1 MCEIEKQLNELL
13 AGTKPTQ
20 TTKALK
26 IQAMYIDKKFAN
38 IEDKLDLILDKIE
51 ENKLETDK
59 QLSKIRDEQAQN
71 CVRHKTDLNNRLNE
85 LDEKTE
91 IVGFF
96 TKHPKLLI
104 ILGIGLIF
112 LIGFAFGYGKIMDL
126 LKLG

>member
-51 ENKLETDK
+51 ENKLETDR

-104 ILGIGLIF
+104 ILGIGLVF

>member
-96 TKHPKLLI
+96 TKHPKIFI
-104 ILGIGLIF
+104 IVGIGFVF

>member
-38 IEDKLDLILDKIE
+38 IEEKLDLILDKID

-59 QLSKIRDEQAQN
+59 QLSKIRAEQAQS
-71 CVRHKTDLNNRLNE
+71 CMKHKTDLDNRLND

-91 IVGFF
+91 VVGFF
-96 TKHPKLLI
+96 TKHPKILI
-104 ILGIGLIF
+104 IAGIGLVF

>member
-71 CVRHKTDLNNRLNE
+71 CIRHKTDLSNRLNE

-91 IVGFF
+91 VVGFF

-104 ILGIGLIF
+104 ILGIGLVF

>member
-51 ENKLETDK
+51 EHKLETDK
-59 QLSKIRDEQAQN
+59 QLNKIRAEQAQS
-71 CVRHKTDLNNRLNE
+71 CVRHKTDLDNRLNE
-85 LDEKTE
+85 LDDKTE

-112 LIGFAFGYGKIMDL
+112 LIGFAFGYGKVMDL

>member
-51 ENKLETDK
+51 EHKLETDK
-59 QLSKIRDEQAQN
+59 QLSKIRSEQSQS
-71 CVRHKTDLNNRLNE
+71 CIRHKTDLDNRLNK

-91 IVGFF
+91 VVGFF
-96 TKHPKLLI
+96 TKHPKILI
-104 ILGIGLIF
+104 IAGLGLIF

>member
-1 MCEIEKQLNELL
+1 
-13 AGTKPTQ
+13 
-20 TTKALK
+20 
-26 IQAMYIDKKFAN
+26 MYIDKKFAN

-71 CVRHKTDLNNRLNE
+71 CVRHKTDLNTRLNE

-91 IVGFF
+91 VVGFF
-96 TKHPKLLI
+96 TKHPKILI
-104 ILGIGLIF
+104 IAGIGLIF

>member
-71 CVRHKTDLNNRLNE
+71 CVRHKTDLSNRLNE

-91 IVGFF
+91 VVGFF
-96 TKHPKLLI
+96 TKHPKILI
-104 ILGIGLIF
+104 IAGIGLIF
-112 LIGFAFGYGKIMDL
+112 LIGFAFGHGKIMDL

>member
-13 AGTKPTQ
+13 AGTKPSQ

-71 CVRHKTDLNNRLNE
+71 CVRHKTDLNTRLNE

-91 IVGFF
+91 VVGFF
-96 TKHPKLLI
+96 TKHPKILI
-104 ILGIGLIF
+104 IAGIGLIF

>member
-59 QLSKIRDEQAQN
+59 QLSKIRDEQAQS
-71 CVRHKTDLNNRLNE
+71 CVRHKTDLDNRLNE
-85 LDEKTE
+85 LDDKTE

>member
-51 ENKLETDK
+51 ENKLETDR
-59 QLSKIRDEQAQN
+59 QLSKIRDEQAQIW
-71 CVRHKTDLNNRLNE
+71 VSHKTDLDTRLNE
-85 LDEKTE
+85 LEEKTE

-104 ILGIGLIF
+104 ILGIGLVF

>member
-38 IEDKLDLILDKIE
+38 IEDKLDLILDKID
-51 ENKLETDK
+51 ENKLETDR

-71 CVRHKTDLNNRLNE
+71 CIRHKTDLSNRLNE
-85 LDEKTE
+85 LDDKTE

-96 TKHPKLLI
+96 TKHPKILI
-104 ILGIGLIF
+104 IAGIGLIF

>member
-13 AGTKPTQ
+13 SGTKPTQ

-59 QLSKIRDEQAQN
+59 QLNKIRLEQAQN
-71 CVRHKTDLNNRLNE
+71 CANHKNELNNRLND

-91 IVGFF
+91 VVGFF
-96 TKHPKLLI
+96 TKHPKILI
-104 ILGIGLIF
+104 IVGIGLVF

>member
-38 IEDKLDLILDKIE
+38 IEEKLDLILDRIE
-51 ENKLETDK
+51 ENKLETDR
-59 QLSKIRDEQAQN
+59 QLSKIRDEQTQN
-71 CVRHKTDLNNRLNE
+71 CVRHKTDLNTRLNE

-91 IVGFF
+91 VVGFF
-96 TKHPKLLI
+96 TKHPKILI
-104 ILGIGLIF
+104 IAGIGLIF

>member
-51 ENKLETDK
+51 EHKLETDR
-59 QLSKIRDEQAQN
+59 QLSKIRAEQTQN
-71 CVRHKTDLNNRLNE
+71 CVRHRTDLNTRLNE
-85 LDEKTE
+85 LDDKTE

-96 TKHPKLLI
+96 TKHPKILI
-104 ILGIGLIF
+104 IAGIGLVF
-112 LIGFAFGYGKIMDL
+112 LIGFAFGYGKVMDL